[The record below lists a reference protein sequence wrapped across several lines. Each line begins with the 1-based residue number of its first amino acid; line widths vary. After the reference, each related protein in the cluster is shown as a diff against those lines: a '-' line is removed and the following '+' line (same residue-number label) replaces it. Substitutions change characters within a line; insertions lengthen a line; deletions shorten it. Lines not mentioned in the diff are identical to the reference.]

1 MAQQD
6 ERTVIA
12 NIFRA
17 NATLQ
22 NLFTEFGVDFESVQ
36 GELINSVL
44 FPDDSL
50 IQANTVH
57 TLAKN
62 PNSAD
67 TNIADLNEDMSNV
80 FGFFPGI
87 IESPHEDHYRNYK
100 SSSGTSYPYFLK
112 WIYYTYKYYNEEQF
126 FFNNMLDRFVPNYD
140 GQVISSTTHL
150 KVYFDGLGI
159 LLDTLDQKIEDMYSL
174 GNIDTVDEAYLQYLA
189 QLLGYQ
195 KEDFSIQNIS
205 FRELIKNLVDIYQ
218 TKGTE
223 YSFELFFKLLGFDA
237 EVREYYWDRDAQNS
251 EQFGSISNTDFLWY
265 LTIQDPRF
273 RTKEQLS
280 NPSQAQPIQP
290 INTADW
296 VLPKDLRDFQA
307 LQSDYSIEEILGFK
321 ESDLDAD
328 DRFTYFKTN
337 FIQFKLTQFYTKQ
350 DLTAKDTE
358 TILKYVKFLT
368 PIYISSFVEVATT
381 PYQDFFELENPEAS
395 SIVFGGDP
403 GIPAWVDILLPFIF
417 ITIKDYI
424 PINLSPASEEAVVI
438 ANYGWSDEDTSG
450 TSDDALPIIFGDPAI
465 NINLEGTVVLA
476 SSKDL
481 STEKYI
487 GIKIDKGR
495 GTKISIEGITIQT
508 YDQLITKLNSVFATN
523 SVAATATQIGITPNL
538 DIRIYSDS
546 LGTTSKIFL
555 ATGLENDLF
564 SNLSATLPAPIDGI
578 QSQKG
583 YQNFGVSYAAGTDA
597 TGLSLSITYNFYIN
611 VDIEDF
617 VEVDCSGPNPASTQP
632 SEIVSAINN
641 HYEETIVSSFVT
653 TITPEYLASDVTTSS
668 KALIGYRDTGTNN
681 GRLVYMNPTGTI
693 YRSGINFTLYD
704 CRTIAIASSKDE
716 SIDRNFVAFYDT
728 INDFAK
734 WTVFDNEGVKIIVAQ
749 QLEPSSSVVQEIVA
763 TTMSNNKI
771 AVAYT
776 VTSPSAK
783 IVIKTFDLSGPS
795 LVDTKDL
802 PSGGV
807 SNLAISVSSDGLVVG
822 GSTSTGGIITY
833 LEQDLSYVGGS
844 YAAAT
849 KTFTS
854 QWPIEDISFV
864 ETVNN
869 DVIIV
874 WRDNE
879 SGIPDYTGYFTI
891 LNDIGGP
898 VKAVTQF
905 TSSDLDLVA
914 TSTTSNQ
921 SVFIIYSKVS
931 DGIAYFQITS
941 PDGDIIKKEQLFY
954 DASAFDEIILNLTDT
969 GSITSSIAILNRGY
983 FGAWYYLGEIASLT
997 QSNKLSIQSLE
1008 AGDTWDDTVDNYADA
1023 SDRGHLFVIDRDTYE
1038 FDNFAE
1044 HHRGLGVDFTDER
1057 NKFNTFF
1064 NSSPNDDLIPL
1075 IEDVLTFVFTLL
1087 VGSNEFPSENVDKAG
1102 FYIKRN
1108 GYISR
1113 NSNYSIQGNVEKG
1126 YYTRHLDFSEDIRQ
1140 DTYRVGREINWPQWN
1155 RENTTGDD
1163 WSSWAMAID
1172 YFQPSIDWPAFDME
1186 GGMIFGGT
1194 CEGGIYFEFTAP
1206 DPIGGAIFTGTG
1218 TPYGPFFEYVAPIP
1232 SGSVYSAGSGLY
1244 EAFYIWITPEPTGEI
1259 QTSGVAV
1266 TSFTYDYYYTMSDG
1280 IDILGTV
1287 TADELGYIPLVSG
1300 GAALSGTAIT
1310 SEGNVYIASGEAILS
1325 GAVTAD
1331 ELGYVYNGGGFMT
1344 LAGIADTEYAIE
1356 YMPTSGITLSGT
1368 APFEIETITEM
1379 SGGMVTGGTL
1389 GFEFSIERT
1398 MDGGILIS
1406 GAADTNIEFGF
1417 EASGDMIFGGT
1428 ADTSVEYARDMS
1440 GGAILQGSGAYQEG
1454 GL

>member
-12 NIFRA
+12 NIFRT

-22 NLFTEFGVDFESVQ
+22 NLFTEFGVDFESVRK
-36 GELINSVL
+36 ELVSSVL
-44 FPDDSL
+44 FLDDSL
-50 IQANTVH
+50 IQASTVH
-57 TLAKN
+57 TLAEN
-62 PNSAD
+62 PNSV
-67 TNIADLNEDMSNV
+67 TNIADLNENISIV
-80 FGFFPGI
+80 FGFSPGP

-100 SSSGTSYPYFLK
+100 SSSGTSYSYFLK

-126 FFNNMLDRFVPNYD
+126 FFNMLDRFVPNYD
-140 GQVISSTTHL
+140 GQIISSTTHL

-174 GNIDTVDEAYLQYLA
+174 GDIDTVDEAYLQYLA

-223 YSFELFFKLLGFDA
+223 YSFELFFKLLGFDV
-237 EVREYYWDRDAQNS
+237 EVREYYWDRDAQNP

-265 LTIQDPRF
+265 LTTQDPRL

-296 VLPKDLRDFQA
+296 VSPKDLRDFQT
-307 LQSDYSIEEILGFK
+307 LQSDYSVEEILSLK
-321 ESDLDAD
+321 KSDLDIN

-337 FIQFKLTQFYTKQ
+337 FIQFRLTQFYTKQ

-381 PYQDFFELENPEAS
+381 PYQDFFELENPKAS
-395 SIVFGGDP
+395 SIVFGGNP

-424 PINLSPASEEAVVI
+424 PISLSPASKEAVVI
-438 ANYGWSDEDTSG
+438 ANYGWSDKDTSG
-450 TSDDALPIIFGDPAI
+450 TSDDALSIVFGDPAI
-465 NINLEGTVVLA
+465 SIDLEGTIVLI

-495 GTKISIEGITIQT
+495 GTKISIQGNTIQT
-508 YDQLITKLNSVFATN
+508 YGQLITKLNSVFTTN
-523 SVAATATQIGITPNL
+523 SVAATATQVGSTPNL
-538 DIRIYSDS
+538 DIRIYSDL

-555 ATGLENDLF
+555 VTGLENDLF

-597 TGLSLSITYNFYIN
+597 TGLSLSVMYNFYIN

-617 VEVDCSGPNPASTQP
+617 IEVDCSGPNAASTQP

-653 TITPEYLASDVTTSS
+653 TIAPEYLASDVTTSS
-668 KALIGYRDTGTNN
+668 KVLIGYRDTGTNN

-716 SIDRNFVAFYDT
+716 NIDRNFVAFYD
-728 INDFAK
+728 IISDFAK
-734 WTVFDNEGVKIIVAQ
+734 WTVFNNEGVKIQVAKT
-749 QLEPSSSVVQEIVA
+749 LEPSSSGVQEIVA
-763 TTMSNNKI
+763 TTMSNNRI

-776 VTSPSAK
+776 ITSPSAE
-783 IVIKTFDLSGPS
+783 IVVKTFDLSGPS
-795 LVDTKDL
+795 LVDTKNL
-802 PSGGV
+802 QSGGV
-807 SNLAISVSSDGLVVG
+807 SSLTISALGDGLVIG
-822 GSTSTGGIITY
+822 GSTLTGGIITY
-833 LEQDLSYVGGS
+833 LEQDLSYISGSS

-849 KTFTS
+849 KTFTNQS
-854 QWPIEDISFV
+854 SIEDISFV

-874 WRDNE
+874 WRNNE
-879 SGIPDYTGYFTI
+879 VSDYTGYFTI
-891 LNDIGGP
+891 LNDIGSP

-905 TSSDLDLVA
+905 TSSDLDLLA

-921 SVFIIYSKVS
+921 SVFTIYSKVS
-931 DGIAYFQITS
+931 DGIAYFQIIS

-954 DASAFDEIILNLTDT
+954 DVSAFNEVVLNLTDT

-983 FGAWYYLGEIASLT
+983 FGTWYYLGEIASLT

-1008 AGDTWDDTVDNYADA
+1008 AGDTWDDTVDNYADT
-1023 SDRGHLFVIDRDTYE
+1023 SDRGHLFVIDGDTYE
-1038 FDNFAE
+1038 FDNFSE
-1044 HHRGLGVDFTDER
+1044 HHRDLGVDFTDER

-1087 VGSNEFPSENVDKAG
+1087 VGSNEFPSENVDKVG
-1102 FYIKRN
+1102 FHIKRN

-1113 NSNYSIQGNVEKG
+1113 NSNYSVQGNIEKG
-1126 YYTRHLDFSEDIRQ
+1126 YHTRHLDFSEDIRQ
-1140 DTYRVGREINWPQWN
+1140 DAYKVRREIDWPQWN
-1155 RENTTGDD
+1155 KENTINDD
-1163 WSSWAMAID
+1163 WSSWTMAID
-1172 YFQPSIDWPAFDME
+1172 YFQSNINWPSLEME

-1194 CEGGIYFEFTAP
+1194 YEGGLYFEFTAP
-1206 DPIGGAIFTGTG
+1206 TPIGGAIFAGTG

-1232 SGSVYSAGSGLY
+1232 SGSIYVVGNSLY
-1244 EAFYIWITPEPTGEI
+1244 EAFYIWITPEPTGKI
-1259 QTSGVAV
+1259 QVSGMAV
-1266 TSFTYDYYYTMSDG
+1266 TSFTYKYYYTMSG
-1280 IDILGTV
+1280 SIELSGTV

-1310 SEGNVYIASGEAILS
+1310 SEGNVYIASGKATLS
-1325 GAVTAD
+1325 GTVTAD
-1331 ELGYVYNGGGFMT
+1331 ESGYVYSGGGFMT
-1344 LAGIADTEYAIE
+1344 LSGESDIEYAIE
-1356 YMPTSGITLSGT
+1356 YMPTSGMTLSGT
-1368 APFEIETITEM
+1368 APFEIEAITEM
-1379 SGGMVTGGTL
+1379 SGGMITGGTL
-1389 GFEFSIERT
+1389 GFEFSIERM
-1398 MDGGILIS
+1398 MDGEILTN
-1406 GAADTNIEFGF
+1406 GAADTDIEFEF
-1417 EASGDMIFGGT
+1417 TASDGTTFSGT
-1428 ADTSVEYARDMS
+1428 ADTIVEYAIDMS
-1440 GGAILQGSGAYQEG
+1440 GGTILQGSGAYQEG